1 MTQTQIY
8 FDDSFKDHVSSLDY
22 PERTDRVKNIIDL
35 INNEEFKNISIIKPN
50 KVDYSHIYEAHDKRF
65 VDETLDRFPKDEQIV
80 FLDQETPVSRGSFEA
95 TLKAAGAGIDAADN
109 VINKKCMNAFCIV
122 RPPGH
127 HACYDRSMGF
137 CVFNNVAISAKYL
150 INRYGLENIAII
162 DFDVHHGNGTQ
173 DIFYENSKVH
183 YYSTHQYPLYPG
195 TGDTNEKGVGNI
207 VNVPLQAGTNSSQYQ
222 SAFDEMII
230 KKLHY
235 QKPDFLILSAG
246 FDAHKKDPLASL
258 ELLENDF
265 KLITQKLMSIADK
278 YCDNRII
285 SMLEGGYDIQAL
297 ENSMITHIR
306 ELQNN
311 D

>member
-50 KVDYSHIYEAHDKRF
+50 KVDYSHIYEAHDKSF

-95 TLKAAGAGIDAADN
+95 TLKAAGAGIDAVDN

-173 DIFYENSKVH
+173 EIFYKDKSL
-183 YYSTHQYPLYPG
+183 S
-195 TGDTNEKGVGNI
+195 
-207 VNVPLQAGTNSSQYQ
+207 
-222 SAFDEMII
+222 
-230 KKLHY
+230 
-235 QKPDFLILSAG
+235 LI
-246 FDAHKKDPLASL
+246 
-258 ELLENDF
+258 
-265 KLITQKLMSIADK
+265 
-278 YCDNRII
+278 
-285 SMLEGGYDIQAL
+285 
-297 ENSMITHIR
+297 HI
-306 ELQNN
+306 
-311 D
+311 